1 MHDIEEGISMRI
13 YLKDSRSAVSALARG
28 LATGHTVWCAETG
41 EGWQL
46 GTRSARHARNIAR
59 VIMRYHEGHTFFYY
73 ENDDWS
79 SEA

>member
-1 MHDIEEGISMRI
+1 MRI
-13 YLKDSRSAVSALARG
+13 YLSDSRSAVSALARG
-28 LATGHTVWCAETG
+28 LATGHVVFCQETG

-46 GTRSARHARNIAR
+46 GVLSLRNARNIAR

-79 SEA
+79 GEA